1 MLRSDNITCVT
12 VMLDPPGPPFSDCIV
27 KKKKER
33 LTYSMSSCILLFIYF
48 VYSYQLSY
56 FFSVAT
62 ASVCSDDTV
71 ELDHLSPMTPLTV
84 TTTPQRSKPP
94 LERKEHILTPI
105 SNGPTPVRVRVS

>member
-1 MLRSDNITCVT
+1 V
-12 VMLDPPGPPFSDCIV
+12 IV
-27 KKKKER
+27 LLKRKKKD
-33 LTYSMSSCILLFIYF
+33 LLILCHHVFYFLFILF
-48 VYSYQLSY
+48 ILINCLI